1 MLLLVLDM
9 FHVEILK
16 SMNPYNASRKSF
28 PALLKLI
35 KLYISDIFLLRWLN
49 ICEVLSHRSGIQA

>member
-35 KLYISDIFLLRWLN
+35 KLYISDIFLLGW
-49 ICEVLSHRSGIQA
+49 A